1 MPRALL
7 WTEFLCLFVLAPVA
21 IAKLLPATVMFPALF
36 AVTAVGIVLLQLTP
50 GFRWVDLRR
59 GRVDWRRVALFGAGM
74 VVLCL
79 GIMAATAPAQVFNIL
94 REAPWM
100 MLVIALGYPVLSA
113 LPQELVFRPLFF
125 RRYGAILPGGGAGLG
140 LNAVLFSLA
149 HLMYWSW
156 IVAAMTLAGGLIF
169 ARAYE
174 VERSFPMAVVLH
186 SVAGLVIFAT
196 GMGVYFYSGNVE
208 RPF

>member
-1 MPRALL
+1 M
-7 WTEFLCLFVLAPVA
+7 
-21 IAKLLPATVMFPALF
+21 
-36 AVTAVGIVLLQLTP
+36 
-50 GFRWVDLRR
+50 
-59 GRVDWRRVALFGAGM
+59 ALFGAGM

-79 GIMAATAPAQVFNIL
+79 GIMAATAPDQVFNIL